1 MLIFPLFLLQ
11 HIIYKKKKTGL
22 RMRNCNFLPSGC
34 WAQWAIEEWV
44 IGRVIILIARV
55 FVTGI
60 VNYYLGALLNYRQ
73 GMKLVSGTVK
83 YNAGRCGMGA
93 IFYGI
98 CDTSGVAYLGS
109 RTPRCVT
116 DHLRGEGELN
126 ASLSSLRCCPL
137 RATYHSVFGGA
148 VCHCY
153 VVTGLARLLK
163 ECHSTLSLPPPLP
176 PPHPVLAQI
185 LRRSCWKW
193 SSVFPVQP
201 HEPELYFIPP
211 LKIQ

>member
-1 MLIFPLFLLQ
+1 
-11 HIIYKKKKTGL
+11 
-22 RMRNCNFLPSGC
+22 
-34 WAQWAIEEWV
+34 
-44 IGRVIILIARV
+44 
-55 FVTGI
+55 
-60 VNYYLGALLNYRQ
+60 
-73 GMKLVSGTVK
+73 MKLVSGTVK

-201 HEPELYFIPP
+201 HEPELYSIPP